1 MKTQAKDMTKG
12 HPGRLLLQFALP
24 LMLGNI
30 FQQTYTMVDT
40 AVVGQLVG
48 VHALAALGSVD
59 WFNWM
64 SLGICSG
71 LSQGFSIMIAQQFG
85 AKEYEKMKKTVGVS
99 LILAV
104 LSAIVVTVVFLLS
117 AAPVLRL
124 MGTREEILG
133 DALLYVSIMFSGIL
147 IVMIYNWMSSVLRAI
162 GDSTTPLIAMGV
174 ASSSNVVLDLLFV
187 AVFHW
192 GIAGAAAA
200 TLIAQGISCVYCFLR
215 MRKVSLL
222 RLCRDDFSVKPEHAK
237 ELFCL
242 GMPMAVQNMI
252 ISIGGMILQSI
263 VNGFGVV
270 FVAGFTA
277 TNKLYGLLE
286 IAAVSMGFAV
296 STYAGQNLGAGEHE
310 RIKIGVRKGAAMAA
324 VISVVISM
332 VMLLL
337 GRKITGLFVDHSSPD
352 AGEVL
357 NYAYHYLV
365 VLSLFLVIL
374 YCLHIY
380 RSALQGMG
388 NTIIPLISGFVEL
401 TMRLLTAVFLPR
413 FVGEYGIYFAEVA
426 AWTGA
431 AVLLVIAYQKQIH
444 SLPAK
449 NIRINEGEL

>member
-1 MKTQAKDMTKG
+1 MKAQAKDMTKG

-24 LMLGNI
+24 LMLGNV

-71 LSQGFSIMIAQQFG
+71 LTQGFAILIAQQFG
-85 AKEYEKMKKTVGVS
+85 AKEYEKMKKTVGIS
-99 LILAV
+99 LILA
-104 LSAIVVTVVFLLS
+104 LFSAIVVTAVFLL
-117 AAPVLRL
+117 AAEPVLQV

-133 DALLYVSIMFSGIL
+133 DALLYVHIMFSGIL
-147 IVMIYNWMSSVLRAI
+147 IVMLYNWMSAVLRAI

-187 AVFHW
+187 AVFRW

-200 TLIAQGISCVYCFLR
+200 TLIAQGISCIYCFWR
-215 MRKVSLL
+215 IRKVSFL
-222 RLCRDDFSVKPEHAK
+222 RLCRKDFSVKPKEAG
-237 ELFCL
+237 ELFRL
-242 GMPMAVQNMI
+242 GMPMAVQNVI

-277 TNKLYGLLE
+277 TNKLYGILE
-286 IAAVSMGFAV
+286 IAAVSLGFAV
-296 STYAGQNLGAGEHE
+296 STYAGQNLGAGEYE
-310 RIKIGVRKGAAMAA
+310 RIRSGVRKGAVMAA
-324 VISVVISM
+324 VISVVISLL
-332 VMLLL
+332 MLLF
-337 GRKITGLFVDHSSPD
+337 GRQITGLFVDHSSPE
-352 AGEVL
+352 AGDVL
-357 NYAYHYLV
+357 NYAYHYLQ

-388 NTIIPLISGFVEL
+388 NTVIPLISGFVEL
-401 TMRLLTAVFLPR
+401 AMRLLTAVLLPH
-413 FVGEYGIYFAEVA
+413 VIGEYGVYFAEVA

-431 AVLLVIAYQKQIH
+431 ALLLAISYQKELHRI
-444 SLPAK
+444 LAK
-449 NIRINEGEL
+449 KST

>member
-85 AKEYEKMKKTVGVS
+85 AKEYEKMKKTVGAS

-133 DALLYVSIMFSGIL
+133 DALLYVYIMFSGIL

-174 ASSSNVVLDLLFV
+174 ASSSNVSTGSSFCGSLPLGNRRCGSSNVDRSGDFLHLLF
-187 AVFHW
+187 FEDEE
-192 GIAGAAAA
+192 G
-200 TLIAQGISCVYCFLR
+200 
-215 MRKVSLL
+215 
-222 RLCRDDFSVKPEHAK
+222 FSP
-237 ELFCL
+237 
-242 GMPMAVQNMI
+242 
-252 ISIGGMILQSI
+252 S
-263 VNGFGVV
+263 
-270 FVAGFTA
+270 
-277 TNKLYGLLE
+277 
-286 IAAVSMGFAV
+286 
-296 STYAGQNLGAGEHE
+296 
-310 RIKIGVRKGAAMAA
+310 
-324 VISVVISM
+324 
-332 VMLLL
+332 
-337 GRKITGLFVDHSSPD
+337 
-352 AGEVL
+352 
-357 NYAYHYLV
+357 
-365 VLSLFLVIL
+365 
-374 YCLHIY
+374 
-380 RSALQGMG
+380 
-388 NTIIPLISGFVEL
+388 
-401 TMRLLTAVFLPR
+401 
-413 FVGEYGIYFAEVA
+413 
-426 AWTGA
+426 
-431 AVLLVIAYQKQIH
+431 
-444 SLPAK
+444 SLP
-449 NIRINEGEL
+449 G

>member
-85 AKEYEKMKKTVGVS
+85 AKEYEKMKKTVGAS

-133 DALLYVSIMFSGIL
+133 DALLYVYIMFSGIL

-187 AVFHW
+187 AVLHR
-192 GIAGAAAA
+192 GIVGAAAA
-200 TLIAQGISCVYCFLR
+200 KLIAQGI
-215 MRKVSLL
+215 
-222 RLCRDDFSVKPEHAK
+222 
-237 ELFCL
+237 
-242 GMPMAVQNMI
+242 
-252 ISIGGMILQSI
+252 
-263 VNGFGVV
+263 
-270 FVAGFTA
+270 
-277 TNKLYGLLE
+277 
-286 IAAVSMGFAV
+286 
-296 STYAGQNLGAGEHE
+296 
-310 RIKIGVRKGAAMAA
+310 
-324 VISVVISM
+324 
-332 VMLLL
+332 
-337 GRKITGLFVDHSSPD
+337 
-352 AGEVL
+352 
-357 NYAYHYLV
+357 
-365 VLSLFLVIL
+365 
-374 YCLHIY
+374 
-380 RSALQGMG
+380 
-388 NTIIPLISGFVEL
+388 
-401 TMRLLTAVFLPR
+401 
-413 FVGEYGIYFAEVA
+413 
-426 AWTGA
+426 
-431 AVLLVIAYQKQIH
+431 
-444 SLPAK
+444 
-449 NIRINEGEL
+449 

>member
-133 DALLYVSIMFSGIL
+133 DALLYVYIMFSGIL

-174 ASSSNVVLDLLFV
+174 ASSSNTGSSFCGSFPLGDRRCGGSNADRAGDFLRLLFFED
-187 AVFHW
+187 AE
-192 GIAGAAAA
+192 G
-200 TLIAQGISCVYCFLR
+200 
-215 MRKVSLL
+215 
-222 RLCRDDFSVKPEHAK
+222 FSP
-237 ELFCL
+237 
-242 GMPMAVQNMI
+242 
-252 ISIGGMILQSI
+252 S
-263 VNGFGVV
+263 
-270 FVAGFTA
+270 
-277 TNKLYGLLE
+277 
-286 IAAVSMGFAV
+286 
-296 STYAGQNLGAGEHE
+296 
-310 RIKIGVRKGAAMAA
+310 
-324 VISVVISM
+324 
-332 VMLLL
+332 
-337 GRKITGLFVDHSSPD
+337 
-352 AGEVL
+352 
-357 NYAYHYLV
+357 
-365 VLSLFLVIL
+365 
-374 YCLHIY
+374 
-380 RSALQGMG
+380 
-388 NTIIPLISGFVEL
+388 
-401 TMRLLTAVFLPR
+401 
-413 FVGEYGIYFAEVA
+413 
-426 AWTGA
+426 
-431 AVLLVIAYQKQIH
+431 
-444 SLPAK
+444 SLP
-449 NIRINEGEL
+449 G

>member
-1 MKTQAKDMTKG
+1 
-12 HPGRLLLQFALP
+12 
-24 LMLGNI
+24 
-30 FQQTYTMVDT
+30 
-40 AVVGQLVG
+40 
-48 VHALAALGSVD
+48 
-59 WFNWM
+59 
-64 SLGICSG
+64 
-71 LSQGFSIMIAQQFG
+71 
-85 AKEYEKMKKTVGVS
+85 MKKTVGAS

-133 DALLYVSIMFSGIL
+133 DALLYVYIMFSGIL

-192 GIAGAAAA
+192 GIVGAAAA
-200 TLIAQGISCVYCFLR
+200 TLIAQGISCIYCFLR

-222 RLCRDDFSVKPEHAK
+222 RLCRDDFSVKPEQAK

-310 RIKIGVRKGAAMAA
+310 
-324 VISVVISM
+324 
-332 VMLLL
+332 
-337 GRKITGLFVDHSSPD
+337 
-352 AGEVL
+352 
-357 NYAYHYLV
+357 
-365 VLSLFLVIL
+365 
-374 YCLHIY
+374 LH
-380 RSALQGMG
+380 
-388 NTIIPLISGFVEL
+388 
-401 TMRLLTAVFLPR
+401 
-413 FVGEYGIYFAEVA
+413 
-426 AWTGA
+426 
-431 AVLLVIAYQKQIH
+431 
-444 SLPAK
+444 
-449 NIRINEGEL
+449 